1 MENTK
6 RQIPIVID
14 TERNEPIWVESLSWI
29 YEQHELQEIRQA
41 NIKHHRFVCQNCKQL
56 VYLHAKRDDDSRHGH
71 QYYFS
76 HPEGIYCDWKSDSK
90 SRAEIY
96 AGVSEGNKH
105 WQMKEL
111 LAKTLMNLPN
121 WEVIDVDTQFVF
133 SLDKLKRA
141 KPDLHARYFGKDVAF
156 EIQLRSESPKVILD
170 RQHFYQEKE
179 WPLIWL
185 SAENEDQ
192 ILDFFDKE
200 RIAVKQV
207 QKDIAF
213 CNRGNWFIFNAIL
226 ASESLE
232 NKQLTILT
240 KVWEPRLAGKKIY
253 YDWCQYSVTYD
264 QLTHHDG
271 ETFYRDFYA
280 LDRALKADLV
290 EQGKLRVLANI
301 DHFKN
306 QEYRDWSQFLVA
318 AKICWPTL
326 DMSSDA
332 DWLHSV
338 FKEDYSRRVLQVKST
353 VLTIIRYYSSD
364 MPSSYKRWEQF
375 ALKLSHL
382 YFGFHKN
389 MSLSVLEKIMLILG
403 YDLSTKLGRRQKSYA
418 RAVHNFFDYEAF
430 KPYQALCLRAIEL
443 SEHKEELLHTPNVLT
458 RLNDPMKKS
467 IEINSSLDDFLEWF
481 ASAPIFEQRGL

>member
-1 MENTK
+1 MENSK

-14 TERNEPIWVESLSWI
+14 TERNEPIWVASLSWI

-76 HPEGIYCDWKSDSK
+76 HPEGIDCDWKSDSK

-96 AGVSEGNKH
+96 AGVSEGDKH

-111 LAKTLMNLPN
+111 LAKTLINLPN
-121 WEVIDVDTQFVF
+121 WEVVDVDTQFVF

-141 KPDLHARYFGKDVAF
+141 KPDLHARYFGTDVAF

-213 CNRGNWFIFNAIL
+213 CNRGNWFIFNKFL
-226 ASESLE
+226 ASQSLE
-232 NKQLTILT
+232 KKQLTILT
-240 KVWEPRLAGKKIY
+240 KVWEPSLAGKKI
-253 YDWCQYSVTYD
+253 VTVHQPPVD
-264 QLTHHDG
+264 
-271 ETFYRDFYA
+271 
-280 LDRALKADLV
+280 
-290 EQGKLRVLANI
+290 
-301 DHFKN
+301 
-306 QEYRDWSQFLVA
+306 SQ
-318 AKICWPTL
+318 I
-326 DMSSDA
+326 
-332 DWLHSV
+332 
-338 FKEDYSRRVLQVKST
+338 
-353 VLTIIRYYSSD
+353 
-364 MPSSYKRWEQF
+364 
-375 ALKLSHL
+375 
-382 YFGFHKN
+382 
-389 MSLSVLEKIMLILG
+389 
-403 YDLSTKLGRRQKSYA
+403 
-418 RAVHNFFDYEAF
+418 
-430 KPYQALCLRAIEL
+430 
-443 SEHKEELLHTPNVLT
+443 
-458 RLNDPMKKS
+458 
-467 IEINSSLDDFLEWF
+467 
-481 ASAPIFEQRGL
+481 